1 MALIKFELFKELE
14 TLHDRMQR
22 YFDDFPNF
30 GFNVYE
36 NFYPRIDIS
45 EDKDNI
51 NVIAEIP
58 GIKKDEIKI
67 TLQDNILTIEGEKKK
82 ESEQK
87 EKNFFRS
94 ERIYGFFKRCFTLP
108 ELVDSEKV
116 EAKFEDGMLNIQL
129 KKIEQKVKS
138 EKVIEL
144 K

>member
-1 MALIKFELFKELE
+1 MTLIKFEPIRELE
-14 TLHDRMQR
+14 TLHDRIQR

-30 GFNVYE
+30 GFNVNE

-45 EDKDNI
+45 EDKENI

-58 GIKKDEIKI
+58 GVKKDEIKI

-82 ESEQK
+82 ETEQK

-94 ERIYGFFKRCFTLP
+94 ERMYGSFKRCFTLP
-108 ELVDSEKV
+108 DLVDSNKV
-116 EAKFEDGMLNIQL
+116 DAKFENGMLHIQL
-129 KKIEQKVKS
+129 KKIEHKVKS